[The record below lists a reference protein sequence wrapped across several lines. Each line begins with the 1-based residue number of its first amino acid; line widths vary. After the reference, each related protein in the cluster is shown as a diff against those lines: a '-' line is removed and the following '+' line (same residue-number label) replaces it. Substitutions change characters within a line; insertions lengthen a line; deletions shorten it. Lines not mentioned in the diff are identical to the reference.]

1 MKIGY
6 VIAQLSSVM
15 DATGLL
21 KCKPIKKTRNLMLDD
36 MAGLSQDR
44 CILRLV
50 QVIGCLAGGMAG

>member
-21 KCKPIKKTRNLMLDD
+21 KCKPIKKTRNIRPDK
-36 MAGLSQDR
+36 
-44 CILRLV
+44 
-50 QVIGCLAGGMAG
+50 